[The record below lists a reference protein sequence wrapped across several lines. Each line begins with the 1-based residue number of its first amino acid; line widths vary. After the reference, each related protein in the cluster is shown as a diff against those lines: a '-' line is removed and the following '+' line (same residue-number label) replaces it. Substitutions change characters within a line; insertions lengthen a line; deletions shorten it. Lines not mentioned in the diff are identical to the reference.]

1 MQLAKVVIASV
12 LILAVHAER
21 LPEGKICCI
30 IMFTECKVTYC
41 SCYAKFGYSKLIN
54 CGVLTSSL
62 FIIGIKAKCE
72 EYFIAMYYSK
82 YISLKL
88 NFECDV

>member
-1 MQLAKVVIASV
+1 MQKGCLKVKV
-12 LILAVHAER
+12 LYYNVYR
-21 LPEGKICCI
+21 L
-30 IMFTECKVTYC
+30 CKVTYC

-82 YISLKL
+82 YTSLKL